1 MADVAEVVTGRGLRY
16 AVIGAMAAAFHGV
29 VRASL
34 DADAL
39 VSLQIREAESLR
51 KALADAGYRA
61 VLRVGDL
68 EDPIPGLIEVTDAH
82 GNRVDLLV
90 GLRGMDPDLL
100 GRTTQV
106 SLAGSPLEIVGRE
119 DFIALK
125 AFAGGPVDL
134 EDARAVIAQRERSL
148 DLDLLRRLARR
159 FGSSTAQLVEDLIAG
174 R

>member
-1 MADVAEVVTGRGLRY
+1 
-16 AVIGAMAAAFHGV
+16 
-29 VRASL
+29 
-34 DADAL
+34 
-39 VSLQIREAESLR
+39 
-51 KALADAGYRA
+51 
-61 VLRVGDL
+61 
-68 EDPIPGLIEVTDAH
+68 
-82 GNRVDLLV
+82 
-90 GLRGMDPDLL
+90 MDPDLL

-134 EDARAVIAQRERSL
+134 ADARAVIAQGEGSL

-159 FGSSTAQLVEDLIAG
+159 FSSATAQLVEDLIAG